1 MLANAPETGTGYGP
15 AVMTGVDR
23 AIRVST
29 AIAVLAVA
37 GVAAYVSYWHAY
49 AVVCA
54 HGETGVTARLEPA
67 TIDGLVYASSM
78 VNLYAARHQLPA
90 PALARWLLALGIV
103 ATLAANMAQ
112 GWSHGPV
119 GAVIAAWPAVS
130 LVGSYELLVWIIRT
144 AAAGELDCG
153 PVADHGGPQADHSGT
168 SRRLAAAQQPDA
180 GPGNLIRQVAGLTPG
195 SADGPLP
202 VPGMACAGQV
212 GGPGWN
218 AAGHADQMAD
228 QSSGSPGPLTAVRS
242 DGDINAAA
250 VAAYRASLQAGR
262 PLSER
267 KLAGQFGK
275 TSRRWA
281 RNRMAEARHRPSAE
295 RSGIAGEI
303 LPVNNVGRVSI

>member
-1 MLANAPETGTGYGP
+1 MTAVTLARDTGIGYEP
-15 AVMTGVDR
+15 AATAGVDR

-78 VNLYAARHQLPA
+78 VNLYAARHRLPV
-90 PALARWLLALGIV
+90 PTLARWLLALGIV

-144 AAAGELDCG
+144 AAAGDLGRG
-153 PVADHGGPQADHSGT
+153 PAADHGGPQADHCGT
-168 SRRLAAAQQPDA
+168 SLRLAAAQGPDA
-180 GPGNLIRQVAGLTPG
+180 GPGNLIRQDTGLTPG
-195 SADGPLP
+195 GADGPLP
-202 VPGMACAGQV
+202 MSGMAGTGRV
-212 GGPGWN
+212 SGPGWN
-218 AAGHADQMAD
+218 AADQADQAP
-228 QSSGSPGPLTAVRS
+228 GSPGLLITANR
-242 DGDINAAA
+242 DGDINTAA
-250 VAAYRASLQAGR
+250 VAAYRASVQAGR

-281 RNRMAEARHRPSAE
+281 RNRMAEARQSPAP
-295 RSGIAGEI
+295 A
-303 LPVNNVGRVSI
+303 

>member
-1 MLANAPETGTGYGP
+1 MTALALAPDTRIRYEP
-15 AVMTGVDR
+15 AAAAGVDR

-78 VNLYAARHQLPA
+78 VNLYAARHRLPVA
-90 PALARWLLALGIV
+90 ALARWLLALGIV

-144 AAAGELDCG
+144 AAARDLGRG
-153 PVADHGGPQADHSGT
+153 PATDHGGPQADHSGT
-168 SRRLAAAQQPDA
+168 SLRLAAAQEPDA
-180 GPGNLIRQVAGLTPG
+180 GPGSLIGPVAGLTPCG
-195 SADGPLP
+195 ADSPP
-202 VPGMACAGQV
+202 PAHGMTGADQV

-228 QSSGSPGPLTAVRS
+228 QSSGSPGPVTLLARTGISTPPRWPPTAPASRRAGRCPSASWPGSSARPPGAGHATGWPKPGTGLALSGSASQVRS
-242 DGDINAAA
+242 C
-250 VAAYRASLQAGR
+250 R
-262 PLSER
+262 
-267 KLAGQFGK
+267 
-275 TSRRWA
+275 
-281 RNRMAEARHRPSAE
+281 
-295 RSGIAGEI
+295 
-303 LPVNNVGRVSI
+303 

>member
-1 MLANAPETGTGYGP
+1 VTAVTLARDTGTGYEP
-15 AVMTGVDR
+15 AATAGVDR

-54 HGETGVTARLEPA
+54 HGESGVTARLEPA

-78 VNLYAARHQLPA
+78 VNLYAARHRLPV
-90 PALARWLLALGIV
+90 PTLARWLLALGIV

-119 GAVIAAWPAVS
+119 SAVIAAWPAVS

-144 AAAGELDCG
+144 AAAGDLGRG
-153 PVADHGGPQADHSGT
+153 PAADHGRPQADHYGT
-168 SRRLAAAQQPDA
+168 SLRLAAAQGLDA
-180 GPGNLIRQVAGLTPG
+180 GPGNLIRQDTGLTPG
-195 SADGPLP
+195 GADGPLSMS
-202 VPGMACAGQV
+202 GMAGTGRV
-212 GGPGWN
+212 SGPGWN
-218 AAGHADQMAD
+218 AADQADQAP
-228 QSSGSPGPLTAVRS
+228 GSPGLLITANR
-242 DGDINAAA
+242 DGDINTAA
-250 VAAYRASLQAGR
+250 VAAYRASVQAGR

-281 RNRMAEARHRPSAE
+281 RNRMAEARQSPAP
-295 RSGIAGEI
+295 A
-303 LPVNNVGRVSI
+303 

>member
-1 MLANAPETGTGYGP
+1 VTAVTLARDTGIGYEP
-15 AVMTGVDR
+15 AATAGVDR

-78 VNLYAARHQLPA
+78 VNLYAALHRLPV
-90 PALARWLLALGIV
+90 PTLARWLLALGIV

-144 AAAGELDCG
+144 AAAGDLGRG
-153 PVADHGGPQADHSGT
+153 PAADHGGPQADHYGT
-168 SRRLAAAQQPDA
+168 SLRLSAAQGPDA
-180 GPGNLIRQVAGLTPG
+180 GPGNLIRQDTGLTPG
-195 SADGPLP
+195 GADGPLP
-202 VPGMACAGQV
+202 MSGMAGTGRV
-212 GGPGWN
+212 SGPGWN
-218 AAGHADQMAD
+218 AADQADQAP
-228 QSSGSPGPLTAVRS
+228 GSPGLLITTNR
-242 DGDINAAA
+242 DGDINTAA
-250 VAAYRASLQAGR
+250 VAAYRASVRAGR

-281 RNRMAEARHRPSAE
+281 RNRMAEARQSPAP
-295 RSGIAGEI
+295 A
-303 LPVNNVGRVSI
+303 

>member
-1 MLANAPETGTGYGP
+1 VTTLAITPETGTGYGP
-15 AVMTGVDR
+15 AVMSGVDR

-29 AIAVLAVA
+29 AVAVLAVA

-54 HGETGVTARLEPA
+54 HGETGITARLEPA

-78 VNLYAARHQLPA
+78 VNLYAARHRFPV
-90 PALARWLLALGIV
+90 PALARWLLVLGII

-144 AAAGELDCG
+144 AA
-153 PVADHGGPQADHSGT
+153 GGPARGRPGASLPEATPDNGLARVGLVPACGNGPQVQARGP
-168 SRRLAAAQQPDA
+168 AADQGS
-180 GPGNLIRQVAGLTPG
+180 GPGQGT
-195 SADGPLP
+195 
-202 VPGMACAGQV
+202 VPD
-212 GGPGWN
+212 
-218 AAGHADQMAD
+218 HADQNAD
-228 QSSGSPGPLTAVRS
+228 QIQAGSGQAGTVRDES
-242 DGDINAAA
+242 ETIAAA
-250 VAAYRASLQAGR
+250 VAAYRASLQTGR

-267 KLAGQFGK
+267 KLAGMFGK

-281 RNRMAEARHRPSAE
+281 RSRMAEARQSLVPA
-295 RSGIAGEI
+295 
-303 LPVNNVGRVSI
+303 